1 MITVPRN
8 VAVFVLT
15 SILTVILIYSSI
27 TEFHV
32 IAKPKHIDMLC
43 RDATPTAPGAI
54 KAEVCCQIIN
64 GSISVCTKCQYDSNG
79 NDVGGCINFYP
90 QRQMPGGSSTL
101 PPTFAGGSLSSGN
114 NTGGVTNGQTGPPNR
129 LGTVLPSGN
138 NNNTGTST
146 ALTATKEHNTA
157 SPNVLSSTGNTG
169 NPSTN
174 DGQNQNQQPSEHH
187 HKGEQNGGTSSNGN
201 SQRGNTN
208 NNPSSGGS
216 NNGKSDNSNNNKNSK
231 K

>member
-1 MITVPRN
+1 MIKIPRT
-8 VAVFVLT
+8 AEVFVLA

-32 IAKPKHIDMLC
+32 IAKPPKHIDFLC
-43 RDATPTAPGAI
+43 RDATPTAPGAV

-64 GSISVCTKCQYDSNG
+64 GNIAGCTKCQYDANG
-79 NDVGGCINFYP
+79 NDVGGCVNFYP
-90 QRQMPGGSSTL
+90 ERQMPGGSSTL

-129 LGTVLPSGN
+129 LGTVLPSGT
-138 NNNTGTST
+138 NNNTGTPP
-146 ALTATKEHNTA
+146 ALTVTKEHNTA
-157 SPNVLSSTGNTG
+157 SPNVLSSTGSS
-169 NPSTN
+169 NPSASN
-174 DGQNQNQQPSEHH
+174 GQGQQPSGHH
-187 HKGEQNGGTSSNGN
+187 HKDEQNGGGTSSTGN
-201 SQRGNTN
+201 SQSGSTN

-216 NNGKSDNSNNNKNSK
+216 NNGKSDSGNNKNNK

>member
-1 MITVPRN
+1 MITLPRKI
-8 VAVFVLT
+8 VVFVVVSLLT
-15 SILTVILIYSSI
+15 MILIYSSI
-27 TEFHV
+27 TDA

-43 RDATPTAPGAI
+43 RDATPTAPGAV

-64 GSISVCTKCQYDSNG
+64 GNISVCNKCQYDANG

-101 PPTFAGGSLSSGN
+101 PATFAGGSLFSGN
-114 NTGGVTNGQTGPPNR
+114 NTGVVTNGQAGPPNR
-129 LGTVLPSGN
+129 LGTVLPSSN
-138 NNNTGTST
+138 NNNTGTPPAST
-146 ALTATKEHNTA
+146 STKEHNTA
-157 SPNVLSSTGNTG
+157 SSNILSLTGNTG

-174 DGQNQNQQPSEHH
+174 NGQNQNQQTSEHH
-187 HKGEQNGGTSSNGN
+187 HHKSGQNGVGTPSTGN
-201 SQRGNTN
+201 TQSGSTN
-208 NNPSSGGS
+208 NNHSSGGS